1 MAKLAPAG
9 GSSHQCQERSGKDN
23 APPLHG
29 LPKSAAPAP
38 ALMPK
43 MYLGFLARPYLAVKA
58 STTCLEE
65 GWSSAGEGGGSKGQI
80 QATPSRRPIWIEA
93 LGCKT

>member
-1 MAKLAPAG
+1 
-9 GSSHQCQERSGKDN
+9 
-23 APPLHG
+23 
-29 LPKSAAPAP
+29 
-38 ALMPK
+38 MPK

-65 GWSSAGEGGGSKGQI
+65 GWSSAGAGGGSKGQI
-80 QATPSRRPIWIEA
+80 QATTSLSSLWIEA